1 MNVSLNYITDN
12 LGFDASSISLED
24 LTKRVGAQL
33 GAIEDVIK
41 MAPKWQ
47 GAVVAKVIKCDQHP
61 NADKL
66 HVCLVD
72 DGGVTKNIER
82 NNDGFV
88 TVVCGAPNVHDGML
102 VVWLTPGATVPA
114 TFSDKEPFVL
124 SHKELR
130 GILSNGML
138 ASPSELGLS
147 NDHDGILELTNKDF
161 ANLPAPGT
169 PLVDLLG
176 LNDVILDLE
185 NKMFTHRPDCFGH
198 IGVAREFAGICG
210 QEFKSPEWYLNKVIL
225 PEPKDVLELNIQN
238 QAIEVVSRF
247 MMQAISNVQVGP
259 SPLWLQAFLARIG
272 QKSVNNIVDIT
283 NYIMLITGQPLHAF
297 DYDKVAK
304 VGDVNSL
311 GPRMARSDEKIA
323 LLNGKTINL
332 SPNDIVIAAGDTPI
346 VLAGVMGGS
355 DTEVDANT
363 KNIIIECAT
372 FNMYAVRRTSMR
384 HGLFTDAVT
393 RYTKG
398 QSPLQN
404 DVVLAKTVHTILQ
417 IVGGDVASGVFD
429 ESDKNLPMPDVAVSA
444 DFINKRLGS
453 ELSAKDMAQLLQ
465 NVEIAVD
472 ITDDKLK
479 ITPPFWRTDL
489 EISED
494 IVEEIG
500 RLYGYDKLPVNLPK
514 RAINP
519 AKQDSLIKFKSSLKY
534 ILKNIGA
541 NEILTYSFVHQKLIL
556 AVQQKPEDSY
566 ALSNAISPALQYY
579 RQSITPSLLDKIHL
593 NVKAGY
599 DKFALFEIGKG
610 HSKLLPLDG
619 NVPQEQELLAYVY
632 AAQPKYA
639 PNGAAYYQA
648 KMAAQEIFNKLGIKV
663 IYKPFKEDVGNSLY
677 SKMFDPLRSAFVYN
691 KDNLLIGV
699 VGEYLNTTK
708 KALKLPI
715 YCAGFELEIEKLI
728 LNKAQKINYIPS
740 YKYPS
745 IEQDITLEPNN
756 ELSYIYVYDAL
767 KSALSKMVDS
777 DIEWAAKPLNIY
789 KKENVIR
796 YSFRLKLTPKN
807 KTLTSQQVNSTLDTV
822 VDLVQKEANIKRI

>member
-1 MNVSLNYITDN
+1 MNVSLKYITDN
-12 LGFDASSISLED
+12 LGFDVNSIGLED
-24 LTKRVGAQL
+24 LTKCVGAQL

-41 MAPKWQ
+41 VAPKWH
-47 GAVVAKVIKCDQHP
+47 GAVVAKVVSCQQHP

-72 DGGVTKNIER
+72 DGGLNKDIQR
-82 NNDGFV
+82 NNEGFV
-88 TVVCGAPNVHDGML
+88 TVVCGAPNVHEGML
-102 VVWLTPGATVPA
+102 AVWLPPGATVPA
-114 TFSDKEPFVL
+114 TFGDKEPFVL
-124 SHKELR
+124 SPKELR

-138 ASPSELGLS
+138 ASPSELSLS
-147 NDHDGILELTNKDF
+147 NNHDGILELTNKDF
-161 ANLPAPGT
+161 ANLPTPGT
-169 PLVDLLG
+169 PFVDLFG

-210 QEFKSPEWYLNKVIL
+210 QAFKSPEWYLNKVIL

-238 QAIEVVSRF
+238 QALEVVPRF
-247 MMQAISNVQVGP
+247 MMQAISNVGVGP

-283 NYIMLITGQPLHAF
+283 NYIMLVTGQPLHAF

-304 VGDVNSL
+304 VGDINSV

-346 VLAGVMGGS
+346 ALAGVMGGS
-355 DTEVDANT
+355 DTEVDSNT

-472 ITDDKLK
+472 ITNDNLK

-489 EISED
+489 EIPED

-514 RAINP
+514 RTINP

-777 DIEWAAKPLNIY
+777 EIEWSVKPLNIY

-807 KTLTSQQVNSTLDTV
+807 KTLTSQQVNSTLDKA
-822 VDLVQKEANIKRI
+822 VDLIQKDAVVKRI